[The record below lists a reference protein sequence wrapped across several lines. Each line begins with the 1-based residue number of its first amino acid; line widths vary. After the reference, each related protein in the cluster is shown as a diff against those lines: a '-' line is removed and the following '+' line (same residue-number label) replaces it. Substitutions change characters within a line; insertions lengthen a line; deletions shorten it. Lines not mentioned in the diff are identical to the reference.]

1 MNLHK
6 IVKILA
12 AVFGVLGV
20 FALFFILFKGDDAI
34 KDQFRTDGSTSTIN
48 PIYIIGWIMFVVSIV
63 LVLIFA
69 IKAILTSNVK
79 KTLISIGMFLGVVL
93 LAFILADS
101 SDVKAGGEIV
111 SGTTSKLVSTGLNT
125 FYFLALIAIGTMAW
139 TGLTKFKK

>member
-6 IVKILA
+6 IVKFAALAIGILSMIFLGGILA
-12 AVFGVLGV
+12 TDEKDSAWISPLILVAYL
-20 FALFFILFKGDDAI
+20 ILFACI
-34 KDQFRTDGSTSTIN
+34 A
-48 PIYIIGWIMFVVSIV
+48 IV
-63 LVLIFA
+63 LIYVFKNLFA
-69 IKAILTSNVK
+69 KQETLK
-79 KTLISIGMFLGVVL
+79 KTLMSIGMFLGVVL

>member
-6 IVKILA
+6 IVKIAALA
-12 AVFGVLGV
+12 IGILSMIFLGGILATDEKDSAWISPLILV
-20 FALFFILFKGDDAI
+20 AYVILFACI
-34 KDQFRTDGSTSTIN
+34 A
-48 PIYIIGWIMFVVSIV
+48 IV
-63 LVLIFA
+63 LVYVFKNLFA
-69 IKAILTSNVK
+69 KQETLK
-79 KTLISIGMFLGVVL
+79 KTLMSLGFFLGIVL
-93 LAFILADS
+93 LSFILADS

>member
-1 MNLHK
+1 MS
-6 IVKILA
+6 
-12 AVFGVLGV
+12 LG
-20 FALFFILFKGDDAI
+20 L
-34 KDQFRTDGSTSTIN
+34 
-48 PIYIIGWIMFVVSIV
+48 
-63 LVLIFA
+63 
-69 IKAILTSNVK
+69 
-79 KTLISIGMFLGVVL
+79 FLGVVL

>member
-6 IVKILA
+6 IVKFAALAIGILSMIFLGGILA
-12 AVFGVLGV
+12 TDEKDSAWISPLILVAYV
-20 FALFFILFKGDDAI
+20 ILFACI
-34 KDQFRTDGSTSTIN
+34 A
-48 PIYIIGWIMFVVSIV
+48 IV
-63 LVLIFA
+63 LIYVFKNLFA
-69 IKAILTSNVK
+69 KQETLK
-79 KTLISIGMFLGVVL
+79 KTLMSVGMFLGVVF
-93 LAFILADS
+93 LAFILADG

>member
-6 IVKILA
+6 IVKFAALAIGILSMIFLGGILA
-12 AVFGVLGV
+12 TDEKDSAWISPLILVAYV
-20 FALFFILFKGDDAI
+20 ILFACI
-34 KDQFRTDGSTSTIN
+34 A
-48 PIYIIGWIMFVVSIV
+48 IV
-63 LVLIFA
+63 LIYVFKNLFA
-69 IKAILTSNVK
+69 KQETLK
-79 KTLISIGMFLGVVL
+79 KTLMSIGMFLGVVL

>member
-6 IVKILA
+6 IVKFAALAIGILSMVFLGGILA
-12 AVFGVLGV
+12 TDEKDSAWISPLILVAYV
-20 FALFFILFKGDDAI
+20 ILFACI
-34 KDQFRTDGSTSTIN
+34 A
-48 PIYIIGWIMFVVSIV
+48 IV
-63 LVLIFA
+63 LIYVFKNLFA
-69 IKAILTSNVK
+69 KQETLK
-79 KTLISIGMFLGVVL
+79 KTLMSLGLFLGVVL
-93 LAFILADS
+93 LAFVLADS

>member
-6 IVKILA
+6 IVKFAALAIGILSMVFLGGILA
-12 AVFGVLGV
+12 TDEKDSAWISPLILVAYV
-20 FALFFILFKGDDAI
+20 ILFACI
-34 KDQFRTDGSTSTIN
+34 A
-48 PIYIIGWIMFVVSIV
+48 IV
-63 LVLIFA
+63 LIYVFKNLFA
-69 IKAILTSNVK
+69 KQETLK
-79 KTLISIGMFLGVVL
+79 KTLMSLGLFLGVVL

>member
-6 IVKILA
+6 IVKFAALAIGILSMVFLGGILA
-12 AVFGVLGV
+12 TDEKDSAWISPLILVAYV
-20 FALFFILFKGDDAI
+20 ILFACI
-34 KDQFRTDGSTSTIN
+34 A
-48 PIYIIGWIMFVVSIV
+48 IV
-63 LVLIFA
+63 LIYVFKNLFA
-69 IKAILTSNVK
+69 KQETLK
-79 KTLISIGMFLGVVL
+79 KTLMSIGMFLGVVL

>member
-6 IVKILA
+6 IVKFAALAIGILSMVFLGGILA
-12 AVFGVLGV
+12 TDEKDSAWISPLILVAYV
-20 FALFFILFKGDDAI
+20 ILFACI
-34 KDQFRTDGSTSTIN
+34 A
-48 PIYIIGWIMFVVSIV
+48 IV
-63 LVLIFA
+63 LIYVFKNLFA
-69 IKAILTSNVK
+69 KQETLK
-79 KTLISIGMFLGVVL
+79 KTLMSIGMFLGVVL

-125 FYFLALIAIGTMAW
+125 FYFLALVAIGTMAW

>member
-6 IVKILA
+6 IVKFAALAIGILSMIFLGGILA
-12 AVFGVLGV
+12 TDEKDSAWISPLILVAYV
-20 FALFFILFKGDDAI
+20 ILFACI
-34 KDQFRTDGSTSTIN
+34 A
-48 PIYIIGWIMFVVSIV
+48 IV
-63 LVLIFA
+63 LVYVFKNLFA
-69 IKAILTSNVK
+69 KQETLK
-79 KTLISIGMFLGVVL
+79 KTLMSVGMFLGVVL
-93 LAFILADS
+93 LAFILADG